1 MKEVNLM
8 DKAISN
14 EEALQNF
21 LLDIDCLDELL
32 PWSEK
37 FNIFDVLKVSRT
49 EIRHSNMLGWL
60 LDPNE
65 NHGIGDLFLRL
76 VLQQLVRND
85 NNGRYDVFQLLL
97 QDYYSY
103 VVYREWKNIDILLLS
118 TDHNSLIAIENKVGS
133 HEHSNQLNRYREI
146 LQKEFPTY
154 TQAYVFLTPDGEKP
168 SDAENW
174 DVMTYGDIVDILDT
188 VLMRE
193 DMAPDVKLMLQNY
206 VAVIRRDIV
215 DDQQLIEICNKIYN
229 KHRKALDLI
238 FEHRINHSNL
248 ISDTIRRTLNEIAA
262 AGEIV
267 FDDPGKSNTFI
278 MFYTPAMDRL
288 LPPLA
293 AENSSYGTNRAYAY
307 CLSIRDTTVY
317 AYLELGGWNVT
328 EEHKQT
334 MDRIICK
341 FKPKDKNKED
351 FRYKRIYRTKTVILD
366 DENMEESIVSATEQ
380 FVRDLLNFEKHLMAE
395 ID

>member
-1 MKEVNLM
+1 M

-85 NNGRYDVFQLLL
+85 SNGRYDVFQLLL

-118 TDHNSLIAIENKVGS
+118 TEHNSLIAIENKVGS

-278 MFYTPAMDRL
+278 IFYTPAMDRL

-307 CLSIRDTTVY
+307 CMSIRDTTVY

-334 MDRIICK
+334 MDRIISK
-341 FKPKDKNKED
+341 FKPKDKNKEE
-351 FRYKRIYRTKTVILD
+351 FRYKRIYRTKTVALD

-380 FVRDLLNFEKHLMAE
+380 FVRDLLNFEKQLMAE
-395 ID
+395 IDENQ

>member
-1 MKEVNLM
+1 M

-32 PWSEK
+32 PWSKK

-85 NNGRYDVFQLLL
+85 NNSRYDVFQLLL
-97 QDYYSY
+97 QDNYSY

-118 TDHNSLIAIENKVGS
+118 TEDKSLIAIENKVGS

-146 LQKEFPTY
+146 LQKEFSNY

-188 VLMRE
+188 ILERE
-193 DMAPDVKLMLQNY
+193 DMAPDVKLMIQNY
-206 VAVIRRDIV
+206 VSIIRRDIV

-238 FEHRINHSNL
+238 FEHRINNTNL

-262 AGEIV
+262 TGKIIY
-267 FDDPGKSNTFI
+267 DDSGKSNTFI
-278 MFYTPAMDRL
+278 IFNTPAMDKL
-288 LPPLA
+288 LPPLDT
-293 AENSSYGTNRAYAY
+293 ENSSYGTNRVYAY
-307 CLSIRDTTVY
+307 CISIRDTTVNSY
-317 AYLELGGWNVT
+317 FELGGWNLT
-328 EEHKQT
+328 EEHKRV
-334 MDRIICK
+334 MDQIITK
-341 FKPKDKNKED
+341 YKPKDKKDE
-351 FRYKRIYRTKTVILD
+351 FRYKRIFRAKSVTLD
-366 DENMEESIVSATEQ
+366 DENIEETIISSTEQ
-380 FVRDLLNFEKHLMAE
+380 FVQELLNFENQLMAE
-395 ID
+395 IG

>member
-1 MKEVNLM
+1 M

-85 NNGRYDVFQLLL
+85 NNSRYDVFQLLL
-97 QDYYSY
+97 QDNYSY

-118 TDHNSLIAIENKVGS
+118 TEDKSLIAIENKVGS

-174 DVMTYGDIVDILDT
+174 DIMTYGDIVDILDT
-188 VLMRE
+188 VLQRE
-193 DMAPDVKLMLQNY
+193 EMAPDVKLMLQNY

-262 AGEIV
+262 AGEII
-267 FDDPGKSNTFI
+267 FEDTGKSNTFI
-278 MFYTPAMDRL
+278 IFNTPEMDRL
-288 LPPLA
+288 LPPLDA
-293 AENSSYGTNRAYAY
+293 DNSSYGTNRAYAY

-328 EEHKQT
+328 EDHKQI
-334 MDRIICK
+334 MDKIISK

-351 FRYKRIYRTKTVILD
+351 FRYKRIYRTKTVTLD
-366 DENMEESIVSATEQ
+366 DENMEESIVSTTEQ
-380 FVRDLLNFEKHLMAE
+380 FVRDLLNFEKQLIAE
-395 ID
+395 IA